1 MKKKLCALFLCCAC
15 VLTFGLISPAEA
27 KCSNVGAAIGGVV
40 AGVAI
45 GAIATNAL
53 SRPDPPPPPPR
64 MHHPKYKKPCH
75 CRGRAHMTTCCNYAY
90 PAYVNYSWRIR

>member
-1 MKKKLCALFLCCAC
+1 MKKIAALFII
-15 VLTFGLISPAEA
+15 FGFLFISTTPTYA
-27 KCSNVGAAIGGVV
+27 KCSNVGSVIGGVV

-53 SRPDPPPPPPR
+53 SRPCSPPSPPR
-64 MHHPKYKKPCH
+64 MHHPKHKKPCH
-75 CRGRAHMTTCCNYAY
+75 CRGPVHMTTCCNYAY

>member
-1 MKKKLCALFLCCAC
+1 MKKLAALFI
-15 VLTFGLISPAEA
+15 TFGFLFVSAGPSYA
-27 KCSNVGAAIGGVV
+27 KCSNVGAAIGGVI

-53 SRPDPPPPPPR
+53 SRPCPPPPPPR
-64 MHHPKYKKPCH
+64 MHHPKHRPCH
-75 CRGRAHMTTCCNYAY
+75 CRGPVHMTTCCNYAY